1 MLIGILAGIICYYA
15 VALKNKLRW
24 DDALDVWG
32 VHGVGGF
39 LGILSCGVFAS
50 LEFNAAGTNGLL
62 NGNPHFFFVQ
72 LGAVC
77 ISSVWAFVF
86 TYGMLWII
94 DRITPVKVGEAGEAE
109 GLDQALHGEVAY
121 IEAF

>member
-1 MLIGILAGIICYYA
+1 M
-15 VALKNKLRW
+15 
-24 DDALDVWG
+24 
-32 VHGVGGF
+32 F
-39 LGILSCGVFAS
+39 
-50 LEFNAAGTNGLL
+50 
-62 NGNPHFFFVQ
+62 NGNPHFFLVQ

-94 DRITPVKVGEAGEAE
+94 DRITPVKAGEAAETE

-121 IEAF
+121 IEAL